1 MKRGLNDK
9 AFDWTMVFI
18 IGFTSI
24 VCLLPMV
31 YILAVSFSS
40 NMAIAS
46 RRVLLWPVE
55 FTMQSYSAVFAD
67 KSMMNSMVF
76 TIWITVVGAVL
87 SIVMTILC
95 AYPLTKKNLKGRNFF
110 LLLIIITMY
119 FGGGMIPEYV
129 LVKSLNM
136 IDKPAALII
145 PYCLSA
151 FNMIILKTF
160 FSNLPES
167 LEESAFLDGASYFV
181 ILTKIVIPLSTPVLA
196 TLTLFYAVGRWNG
209 FQDALIYISK
219 QEYFPLQ
226 MKLYQMIYNNQLSEI
241 AQQEGS
247 SITQI
252 APESLKAASVMFA
265 TVPILLVY
273 PWLQRYF
280 ISGVMIGAIKG

>member
-9 AFDWTMVFI
+9 VFDWTMLLIV
-18 IGFTSI
+18 GFTSI
-24 VCLLPMV
+24 VCLLPII
-31 YILAVSFSS
+31 YILSVSFSS
-40 NMAIAS
+40 TMAIAA
-46 RRVLLWPVE
+46 RKVLLWPVE
-55 FTMQSYSAVFAD
+55 FTTKSYAAVLTD
-67 KSMMNSMVF
+67 KSMVNSMIF
-76 TIWITVVGAVL
+76 TIWITLVGTAL
-87 SIVMTILC
+87 SLIMTVLC

-110 LLLIIITMY
+110 LILIVITMY
-119 FGGGMIPEYV
+119 FGGGMIPDYL
-129 LVKSLNM
+129 LVKQLGF
-136 IDKPAALII
+136 IDKPVALII

-167 LEESAFLDGASYFV
+167 LEESAYLDGASHFV
-181 ILTKIVIPLSTPVLA
+181 ILTRIVIPLSTPVLA
-196 TLTLFYAVGRWNG
+196 TLALFYAVGRWNG

-226 MKLYQMIYNNQLSEI
+226 MKLYQLIYNNQMSEI

-247 SITQI
+247 SITDL
-252 APESLKAASVMFA
+252 APESLKAAAVMFA

>member
-9 AFDWTMVFI
+9 AFDWTMVLVVGI
-18 IGFTSI
+18 ISL
-24 VCLLPMV
+24 VCLLPMI
-31 YILAVSFSS
+31 YILSVSFSS
-40 NMAIAS
+40 NMAIAA
-46 RRVLLWPVE
+46 RKVLLWPVE
-55 FTMQSYSAVFAD
+55 FNVKSYSAVLTD
-67 KSMMNSMVF
+67 KSMVNSMIF
-76 TIWITVVGAVL
+76 TIWITLVGTAL
-87 SIVMTILC
+87 SLIMTILC

-110 LLLIIITMY
+110 LVFIVITMY
-119 FGGGMIPEYV
+119 FGGGMIPEYL
-129 LVKSLNM
+129 LVKQLGM
-136 IDKPAALII
+136 IDKPTALII

-167 LEESAFLDGASYFV
+167 LEESAYLDGASHLV

-196 TLTLFYAVGRWNG
+196 TLALFYAVGRWNG

-226 MKLYQMIYNNQLSEI
+226 MKLYQLIYNNQMSEI

-247 SITQI
+247 SITQL
-252 APESLKAASVMFA
+252 APESLKAAAVMFA

-280 ISGVMIGAIKG
+280 ISGVMVGAIKG